1 MDNYDHQRVMGPG
14 KESQMIGA
22 LVMFSGM
29 ALFAVVITVLDAIG
43 RRQQRRKRAQPE
55 RSG

>member
-1 MDNYDHQRVMGPG
+1 MDDHDHLRIMGSG

-43 RRQQRRKRAQPE
+43 RRQQRRKQAQLK
-55 RSG
+55 